1 MRNKRI
7 VLLLAG
13 MLSAAALI
21 FAGCGA
27 SDNGENNEEQSEE
40 TVNEGDASEGDA
52 QQSDPTDYDAYIQD
66 ALAKA
71 KGEAPAAQG
80 QGADGETAGEAADA
94 QEAEEKEPEKVIYV
108 DKPTDIPAPA
118 EQAPVVVSAAD
129 PTTGVTQPVEAPADT
144 TINPALPEP
153 TALIPTPTPIAQTTT
168 ATRAA
173 DETPTPKPPATP
185 EDFPVGVCLVY
196 VKGDPDSGYASGI
209 IDRINTIRTEM
220 GYPEL
225 VENDGLNKC
234 AEMRSRE
241 VATFVS
247 HTRPDGSLYNSL
259 APKYY
264 MAELLAA
271 CRTTEEETVDAWVWY
286 PTSRSLIF
294 TTDYTTIGAACFNYN
309 GLDYVVVSLGR

>member
-1 MRNKRI
+1 MKSKRV
-7 VLLLAG
+7 VLILAG
-13 MLSAAALI
+13 IVSAAALI
-21 FAGCGA
+21 MSGCGE
-27 SDNGENNEEQSEE
+27 SDEDGDQNEQNEETSE
-40 TVNEGDASEGDA
+40 DADKGNDVISQD
-52 QQSDPTDYDAYIQD
+52 DPTDYDAYIRD

-71 KGEAPAAQG
+71 RGEAPADAATQE
-80 QGADGETAGEAADA
+80 GETPDDGA
-94 QEAEEKEPEKVIYV
+94 QTEPQKVIFV
-108 DKPTDIPAPA
+108 DKPDSETAETTTAPA
-118 EQAPVVVSAAD
+118 NSDNSSVVISAAD
-129 PTTGVTQPVEAPADT
+129 PVTGISDPVEAPYDIEPNVMPQDT
-144 TINPALPEP
+144 ITSMP
-153 TALIPTPTPIAQTTT
+153 TATPTK
-168 ATRAA
+168 AA
-173 DETPTPKPPATP
+173 DPNLTPTPKPPATP

-234 AEMRSRE
+234 ADMRVRE

-247 HTRPDGSLYNSL
+247 HTRPDGTLYNSV

-294 TTDYTTIGAACFNYN
+294 TTEYTSIGASCFNYN
-309 GLDYVVVSLGR
+309 GLDYVVVSMGR